1 MKDYLVLRV
10 SAFINI
16 SSFLLYI
23 PCESYKGVI
32 PFALKT
38 KTKYRTMAKCK
49 IAHVSTFP
57 NHTKHPFAF
66 PLLSKTSADSDQ
78 TSSLVV
84 LQGCPH
90 WKIWPSE
97 IMGKT
102 SCWGK
107 SLSLYMWSQQGSK
120 VYSGFLK
127 TMELCWPHLYCMIFG
142 SL

>member
-1 MKDYLVLRV
+1 MMKDYLVLRV

-23 PCESYKGVI
+23 PFESYKGVI

-49 IAHVSTFP
+49 IAHVSTFS
-57 NHTKHPFAF
+57 NHTEHPFAF

-78 TSSLVV
+78 TSSLALVV

-97 IMGKT
+97 MMGKT
-102 SCWGK
+102 SC
-107 SLSLYMWSQQGSK
+107 
-120 VYSGFLK
+120 
-127 TMELCWPHLYCMIFG
+127 
-142 SL
+142 

>member
-1 MKDYLVLRV
+1 MMKDYLVFRV

-38 KTKYRTMAKCK
+38 KTKHITMAKCK
-49 IAHVSTFP
+49 IAHVSLFP

-66 PLLSKTSADSDQ
+66 PLLSKTSIDSDQ
-78 TSSLVV
+78 TSFLVV

-102 SCWGK
+102 SC
-107 SLSLYMWSQQGSK
+107 
-120 VYSGFLK
+120 
-127 TMELCWPHLYCMIFG
+127 
-142 SL
+142 

>member
-1 MKDYLVLRV
+1 MMNDYLVLRV

-16 SSFLLYI
+16 SSFILYI

-49 IAHVSTFP
+49 IAHVSMFP

-66 PLLSKTSADSDQ
+66 PLLSKRSADGDQ

-84 LQGCPH
+84 LHGCPH

-97 IMGKT
+97 ITGKT
-102 SCWGK
+102 SC
-107 SLSLYMWSQQGSK
+107 
-120 VYSGFLK
+120 
-127 TMELCWPHLYCMIFG
+127 
-142 SL
+142 